1 MPTPKAPDK
10 RAEDEKPET
19 EAGEDMI
26 EEEAGAD
33 DLDPVDEAIIESFPA
48 SDPPGWNTAKSC
60 SVKFR
65 AAKSAMARASPMASA
80 AVVLAVGASPSGQ
93 ASFST
98 PASMK

>member
-48 SDPPGWNTAKSC
+48 SDPPGWTLEGISRD
-60 SVKFR
+60 SSIF
-65 AAKSAMARASPMASA
+65 ASSK
-80 AVVLAVGASPSGQ
+80 AV
-93 ASFST
+93 
-98 PASMK
+98 